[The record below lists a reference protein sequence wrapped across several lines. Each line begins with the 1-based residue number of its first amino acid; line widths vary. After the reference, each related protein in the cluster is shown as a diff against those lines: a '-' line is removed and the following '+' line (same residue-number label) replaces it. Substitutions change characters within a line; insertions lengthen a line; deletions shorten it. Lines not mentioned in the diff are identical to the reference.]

1 MEPLDRDGCRALAEA
16 IGDTPLW
23 PISVHAL
30 RTGRGH
36 AFAIGDPRDFD
47 AAVVAPDY
55 CPDEPQAWGDPDG
68 IRRILSQLSGWTAV
82 EVPRDVAPRLA
93 ERVARGMNRST
104 KVVDQLFFIGDAPP
118 PSGLEHESVRL
129 LAPDDVD
136 LLVTAPHKLSGGNA
150 ESARRMLTE
159 GTYAAAVIGGR
170 IVARVEAYA
179 RSPRYA
185 NLGAYV
191 LEEFRGRGLATAAAA
206 LVTRAVRA
214 AGQTA
219 VWSTG
224 ATNVASQ
231 SVARKLGSR
240 EVARTSYVVVD

>member
-23 PISVHAL
+23 PIPVHAL
-30 RTGRGH
+30 RTGRGR

-82 EVPRDVAPRLA
+82 EVPR
-93 ERVARGMNRST
+93 
-104 KVVDQLFFIGDAPP
+104 
-118 PSGLEHESVRL
+118 
-129 LAPDDVD
+129 
-136 LLVTAPHKLSGGNA
+136 
-150 ESARRMLTE
+150 
-159 GTYAAAVIGGR
+159 
-170 IVARVEAYA
+170 
-179 RSPRYA
+179 
-185 NLGAYV
+185 AYV

-206 LVTRAVRA
+206 LVTRAVLA